1 MNIHRYIKPA
11 LLGHAFLCV
20 VALLGA
26 TVAPVNAGEAA
37 SGQGTATLSDGQVP
51 ATPNAQVPATPNAQ
65 VPETADGQVPA
76 TPSDGQTTGAPSG
89 AATVAPLQGHAEF
102 EGPIDTPPVRLSAGS
117 ATSGSA
123 PPKTYR
129 GWLEQTYP
137 EFSLHT
143 SVMDAD
149 RLVVVSDKYDQA
161 ERTLDSLGL
170 RYRIMSKK
178 ELDSY
183 DLSNAQVLIIDCGP
197 RELSWGAGLKIRE
210 FVIKGGYL
218 FTTDW
223 MLDRLDQKIFPGLI
237 SWSGAMNKQRMYD
250 AAIVGKHPELFRHAV
265 TNSSWKMDVHCH
277 LIRVLNKEKV
287 QVLAVSKDLASEDP
301 DGQGILAVVF
311 PYGRGYVMH
320 MTAHFDRSQS
330 VKGYDL
336 PDAAPAIGISLRQA
350 LAINYVVAGLSGKK
364 L

>member
-1 MNIHRYIKPA
+1 MNIHRYIKAA
-11 LLGHAFLCV
+11 LLGPAFLCV

-26 TVAPVNAGEAA
+26 TAAPVNAGEAA
-37 SGQGTATLSDGQVP
+37 IGQG
-51 ATPNAQVPATPNAQ
+51 
-65 VPETADGQVPA
+65 PA
-76 TPSDGQTTGAPSG
+76 TPSGAQEPATPSGAQELGTAAGQGPGTAGAQFTEAPSG
-89 AATVAPLQGHAEF
+89 AITIAPLQGHAEF

-143 SVMDAD
+143 SVMDAN

-161 ERTLDSLGL
+161 ERTLDSLGM

-197 RELSWGAGLKIRE
+197 RNLSWSAGLKIRE